1 MIQVKITPRG
11 NKRQMTE
18 WNRNLLASAPVQRL
32 PRYFPDVARQNEVLT
47 DLQRS
52 AAHNYFRMFHAWER
66 LDRNRARPERNW
78 GAMLTRELERE
89 RSRIARELHAGAG
102 QPLAGIKLHLDL
114 LRSDFP
120 ELAPK
125 IRDGIGRIQ
134 LLADQALE
142 QVRAVSHRL
151 YPPDWQQL
159 SLTEAI
165 ESLLHS
171 SGVTQTSEV
180 TLEITAFDPEP
191 SHEVKVT
198 LYRCCQECLSNILR
212 HSGAKHVGISLR
224 QSGHRIILTVEDDG
238 TGFDAADAAAK
249 DPHSRGIGLPS
260 MEEQVRALGGSLILQ
275 SGEGGARLE
284 FSVPIAEP

>member
-1 MIQVKITPRG
+1 MV
-11 NKRQMTE
+11 E
-18 WNRNLLASAPVQRL
+18 WNQNLLPASRARNLPLCLQD
-32 PRYFPDVARQNEVLT
+32 FEHQNELLT

-52 AAHNYFRMFHAWER
+52 AAHNYFRIFRAWER
-66 LDRNRARPERNW
+66 LDRNRSQPLENP

-114 LRSDFP
+114 LSSEFP
-120 ELAPK
+120 ELPSRM
-125 IRDGIGRIQ
+125 RDGMGRIQ

-159 SLTEAI
+159 GVTEAI
-165 ESLLHS
+165 ETLLHS
-171 SGVTQTSEV
+171 SGLTQTSEV
-180 TLEITAFDPEP
+180 TLEIASFDPQP

-212 HSGAKHVGISLR
+212 HSRAKNVAISLSQTGGR
-224 QSGHRIILTVEDDG
+224 FVLSIEDDG
-238 TGFDAADAAAK
+238 VGFDPEKVAAAD
-249 DPHSRGIGLPS
+249 PRSRGIGLPA
-260 MEEQVRALGGSLILQ
+260 MDQQVRALGGSLIVQ
-275 SGEGGARLE
+275 SGSMGTRLE
-284 FSVPIAEP
+284 FCLPVVES